1 MLTGA
6 THLAPQGQAASPPSA
21 GALSQYVYGWTR
33 AARAI
38 RAHRPFWLQACRRGR
53 ASATLPC
60 PEGQGTLRV
69 CVFDAVCPAGKGAA
83 EWRAGFLACRKRKQ
97 APERFAHQVILPARR
112 GTGPSRVSPPGM
124 ELYTVPRAELAL
136 SRHSFHIV
144 RARHCRR
151 FSRRTS
157 GALSRPV
164 SHPPQ
169 NPSFSPF
176 PPPPHPPTIPQGD
189 RRALPAPAQGS
200 RPLRIPFWERLR
212 FPPFTPSPTPQAA
225 SPCSWTCRRV
235 RALPPDR
242 NETKQVRPLLMGR
255 TCVTH
260 APKALAAGPAG
271 SPRRQR
277 HWLAALPPLP
287 HKGR

>member
-1 MLTGA
+1 M
-6 THLAPQGQAASPPSA
+6 
-21 GALSQYVYGWTR
+21 SQYVYGWTR
-33 AARAI
+33 AARVI

-53 ASATLPC
+53 VAATLSC
-60 PEGQGTLRV
+60 PDGQGTLRV
-69 CVFDAVCPAGKGAA
+69 CVFGAVCPAGKGAA
-83 EWRAGFLACRKRKQ
+83 EWRAGFLARHERKQ

-112 GTGPSRVSPPGM
+112 GTGLSRVSPPGM

-136 SRHSFHIV
+136 SRHSFHII

-200 RPLRIPFWERLR
+200 RPLRIPFWGTAHVFPRL
-212 FPPFTPSPTPQAA
+212 PSPKTPQTAG
-225 SPCSWTCRRV
+225 PCSWACRR
-235 RALPPDR
+235 LPAPSPQTERTAADPPPAR
-242 NETKQVRPLLMGR
+242 GAGLRHHGAKGTGWRPCRPCRPTKAGKSSLGR
-255 TCVTH
+255 R
-260 APKALAAGPAG
+260 APKSLSSSRA
-271 SPRRQR
+271 RRTQSR
-277 HWLAALPPLP
+277 P
-287 HKGR
+287 